1 MAHPAQRFSGA
12 KIRPL
17 KSSPLLHV
25 SVTESRE
32 RIPELDGVRGIAI
45 LLVLVWHFVGAPL
58 GQLPGPAAQLV
69 QRILGIAGSGVDLF
83 FVLSGFLIGGILLDH
98 RTSPRYFRAFYARR
112 LTRILPLYFVWL
124 GLFFV
129 LVAAFPHFTA
139 SPAVRPI
146 FADPLPAW
154 SYATFTQNLVMARQE
169 TLGPAWL
176 GITWSLAIEE
186 QFYLLLPLM
195 IRFIAPV
202 RLPFACAVLI
212 LAAPVFRL
220 VGDRHGIYGGFV
232 IMPCRADSLLL
243 GVLCAILL
251 RRQGVRDV
259 ILQWRSGLYG
269 LLVALSSGVVAS
281 CFLPL
286 RFGYGSYFLLAFAVL
301 YTSFLLLA
309 VTERR
314 GPVTWIVRN
323 RFLRWLGIL
332 AYGVYLFHQAING
345 LAHGLVLGRQP
356 RFGSLAEIAVTLGAV
371 AVTLSLALLSWR
383 FFEKPLVTWGR
394 SVRYETGAGASPAA
408 AQVALLL

>member
-1 MAHPAQRFSGA
+1 LS
-12 KIRPL
+12 L
-17 KSSPLLHV
+17 V
-25 SVTESRE
+25 VDESRG

-58 GQLPGPAAQLV
+58 GQLPGPAAQWV
-69 QRILGIAGSGVDLF
+69 QRILGLAGSGVDLF

-124 GLFFV
+124 AVFFV
-129 LVAAFPHFTA
+129 LLAAFPLFTS
-139 SPAVRPI
+139 SPPVRQL

-154 SYATFTQNLVMARQE
+154 SYATFTQNLDMARQE
-169 TLGPAWL
+169 TLGPEWL

-186 QFYLLLPLM
+186 QFYILLPLM

-220 VGDRHGIYGGFV
+220 AGDLHGIYGGFV

-251 RRQGVRDV
+251 RRQGVRGF
-259 ILQWRSGLYG
+259 IIHARPGLYG
-269 LLVALSSGVVAS
+269 ILAALSSGVVAS
-281 CFLPL
+281 CFLSH
-286 RFGYGSYFLLAFAVL
+286 RFEQRSYVLLALAVL

-323 RFLRWLGIL
+323 RFLRRLGIL

-345 LAHGLVLGRQP
+345 LAHGLILGRQP

-371 AVTLSLALLSWR
+371 AVTLCLAMLSWR
-383 FFEKPLVTWGR
+383 FFERPLVTWGR
-394 SVRYETGAGASPAA
+394 SVRYETGAGVSPAA
-408 AQVALLL
+408 APAAPLL